1 MHNNSSESEAE
12 LLNCLTWAVLGRK
25 IQLPFWRHSPFGVL
39 GVSSIFTKVCGQIT
53 RSTFKEEMLLSPS
66 SPYHASSHS
75 CGIDGSGC
83 HFHPAAGAAATEFYL
98 LSFRHPC
105 FLFHKEATIVPPA
118 HHSATR
124 VWDYSAPGCVDLCGG
139 AIKEDRDVE
148 VGERQLGSDSSLV
161 LRELHTIN
169 QLR

>member
-1 MHNNSSESEAE
+1 MGGPGKEDSAALLEA
-12 LLNCLTWAVLGRK
+12 LAVWCSRR
-25 IQLPFWRHSPFGVL
+25 Q
-39 GVSSIFTKVCGQIT
+39 Q
-53 RSTFKEEMLLSPS
+53 
-66 SPYHASSHS
+66 Y
-75 CGIDGSGC
+75 
-83 HFHPAAGAAATEFYL
+83 FHQAGAAATEFYL